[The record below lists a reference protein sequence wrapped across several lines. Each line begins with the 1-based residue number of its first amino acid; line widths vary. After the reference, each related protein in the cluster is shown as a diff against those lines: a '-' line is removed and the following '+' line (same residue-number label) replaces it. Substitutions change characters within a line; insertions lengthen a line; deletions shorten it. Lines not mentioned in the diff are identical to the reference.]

1 MKKLALLT
9 ILAIASILTTNA
21 QDASELLKKLDQV
34 IYAPKD
40 QKVNI
45 KIIIY
50 DKNGKKKI
58 RKSDSKQMGTDYR
71 LMRFTEPASQ
81 RGIAFLSLPNNIM
94 YIYLPAFKKERRIA
108 GQIKTQNFAGTDFSY
123 EDLEAKKF
131 YEKYNP
137 LSAKQNSD
145 NYILELS
152 PKDKKSAYSK
162 LKITMRKDNY
172 YPLKIEYYNKKGKLV
187 KILKNKKIE
196 KIGKYWI
203 ATNFV
208 MENLMK
214 KTKTEMIFENISFDN
229 GFTKDDFSVRKLI
242 Q

>member
-94 YIYLPAFKKERRIA
+94 YFYLPAFKKERRIA